1 VYLARRDWVTKNKD
15 LVVNFNAL
23 LMRTM
28 NYFLDNPEKAVDLA
42 KAKIPELAT
51 VDRDKSIQ
59 TIVVLRPTRSR
70 TGLFDVEDMQKYVP
84 LAVKAGLVKGLDP
97 TRRSSMRPST
107 S

>member
-1 VYLARRDWVTKNKD
+1 
-15 LVVNFNAL
+15 
-23 LMRTM
+23 M
-28 NYFLDNPEKAVDLA
+28 NYFLDNPEKAVDIA

-84 LAVKAGLVKGLDP
+84 LAVKAGLVKGQTPNGIKVTVLLEKLLAAGSA
-97 TRRSSMRPST
+97 RRL
-107 S
+107 